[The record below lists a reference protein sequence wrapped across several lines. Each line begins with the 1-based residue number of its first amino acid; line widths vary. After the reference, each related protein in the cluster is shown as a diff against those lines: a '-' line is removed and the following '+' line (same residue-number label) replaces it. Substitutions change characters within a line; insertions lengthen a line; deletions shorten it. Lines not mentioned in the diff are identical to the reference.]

1 MLKVD
6 TLTYISRQT
15 NTMASYNI
23 PTQTRKNSVSMTL
36 INCRFILVLGLV
48 SMYFNQQVIVH
59 IFENASLPSSEKNPG
74 NLRSTLLRA
83 KLNNG
88 ILESGLMSSSVPS
101 SLERKVSQQLL
112 QNLQQ
117 PMPKATN
124 GVQYSVNKFQLSLG
138 HSTAFEYSL
147 HNPKTNQTYMIQN
160 STSMDEQDVQNISSI
175 VCELHPVH
183 QLNMNHIP
191 HFSQTAFPCWS
202 ILQSYPHVKKYMRLN
217 GMVRDQFTSEWIQDL
232 LHVFE
237 SQNITL
243 LHHGQDVSVSTSSES
258 VWYAQLKN
266 GPFGGF
272 PRQVENTKWGP
283 KFELENAQ
291 YFLQTEHVHS
301 LQKAVLG
308 EKYQESTSELSDEPI
323 RIVLID
329 RKNHTREW
337 IHVQET
343 KDAIENIYDASEV
356 VVDFVSNPS
365 GSLETQANT
374 MHSSDIII
382 SPHGAQ
388 LTNLAFVRP
397 CTAVLELFP
406 RGYYLGYFQPLVISS
421 GALSFDGYP
430 WDRSHFVDTYVIVNN
445 VKKREMIRKWEIS
458 TSPESIVRGLPEMI
472 SSLITCRNI
481 YSSSKEVD
489 MAAKVE

>member
-1 MLKVD
+1 
-6 TLTYISRQT
+6 
-15 NTMASYNI
+15 MASY
-23 PTQTRKNSVSMTL
+23 TTAAHSTRKNSVSMTL

-48 SMYFNQQVIVH
+48 SMYFNQQVITH
-59 IFENASLPSSEKNPG
+59 FFENTSLLSLQKNPG
-74 NLRSTLLRA
+74 NLRSTLLRSGA
-83 KLNNG
+83 NNG
-88 ILESGLMSSSVPS
+88 ILESDLMTSSVPS

-147 HNPKTNQTYMIQN
+147 HSRKTNHTIVIYN
-160 STSMDEQDVQNISSI
+160 STSMEETDVENIKSI

-202 ILQSYPHVKKYMRLN
+202 ILQSYPHVQKFMRFN
-217 GMVRDQFTSEWIQDL
+217 GMVKNQLTSEWIQDL

-243 LHHGQDVSVSTSSES
+243 LNHGQDVPMALNES
-258 VWYAQLKN
+258 VWYAQLTN

-272 PRQVENTKWGP
+272 PRQVESTKWGP

-301 LQKAVLG
+301 LQKAILK
-308 EKYQESTSELSDEPI
+308 EKYQESMNKLSNEPI

-337 IHVQET
+337 IHAQET
-343 KDAIENIYDASEV
+343 KDAIEDMYDASEV
-356 VVDFVSNPS
+356 VVDIVSNPS
-365 GSLETQANT
+365 GSLQTQANT
-374 MHSSDIII
+374 MHTADIII

-388 LTNLAFVRP
+388 LTNLAFIRP

-421 GALSFDGYP
+421 GALSYDGYP
-430 WDRSHFVDTYVIVNN
+430 RDRSHFVDSARVNN

-481 YSSSKEVD
+481 YRTSKEASGV
-489 MAAKVE
+489 K